1 MKYIGC
7 YASEKTYIDI
17 VLLAPTYKELFR
29 WRAED
34 ECSIFY
40 LKLNEEGTG
49 KPLKT
54 LKLLDELPLV
64 DPSTWNER
72 L

>member
-1 MKYIGC
+1 M
-7 YASEKTYIDI
+7 
-17 VLLAPTYKELFR
+17 
-29 WRAED
+29 RAEGV
-34 ECSIFY
+34 CSIFY
-40 LKLNEEGTG
+40 LKLNEERTG